1 MTNSQNTIEQLIRTC
16 WFHSVI
22 CDDEK
27 LRFYALFLAN
37 PTLRSVFYLHLVQLM
52 SQSHP
57 VSVTWSLPQVNLKTG
72 HAPLLRWV
80 HQNAQSKEEETHL
93 WPGLKPGE
101 IHEFCLWK
109 NNSMSTAVVCLAESH
124 LIGPQVISLRICDIN
139 ARRCALRCFA

>member
-1 MTNSQNTIEQLIRTC
+1 MTNSKNTIQQLIRTC

-27 LRFYALFLAN
+27 LRFYSIFLAN
-37 PTLRSVFYLHLVQLM
+37 PTLRSVFYFHLVRLM
-52 SQSHP
+52 SQSHR

-93 WPGLKPGE
+93 VSVLKPGE
-101 IHEFCLWK
+101 IHDCCLWTS
-109 NNSMSTAVVCLAESH
+109 NSMSTAAVCLAESH
-124 LIGPQVISLRICDIN
+124 RIGPQVTSRRICDIN
-139 ARRCALRCFA
+139 ARRRASRCFA